1 MLTLHK
7 PIPEKE
13 LKDIIKKMTIVVD
26 TREQKNDHILEYL
39 TNKKIPYVK
48 RALDYGDYSCEIE
61 VEAHHYHPNSILNP
75 KSVSLE
81 KYVVLERKNSIDEI
95 AQCLRGDKEA
105 DSQANR
111 FERELIRSKADGC
124 KMILLLEKF
133 SYDRVLMGS
142 EKGHY
147 RSQMQPQVIV
157 ARLNT
162 FVARYGLHQITL
174 NDNVHSG
181 QMLVQTLSRYAYEF
195 LKE

>member
-1 MLTLHK
+1 
-7 PIPEKE
+7 
-13 LKDIIKKMTIVVD
+13 MTVIVD
-26 TREQKNDHILEYL
+26 TREQKNDHIIEYL
-39 TNKKIPYVK
+39 NAKKIPYVK
-48 RALDYGDYSCEIE
+48 RALEYGDYSCEIE
-61 VEAHHYHPNSILNP
+61 VNPDHYHPNSILNP

-105 DSQANR
+105 SSDANR

-142 EKGHY
+142 ERGNY

-162 FVARYGLHQITL
+162 FIARYGLHQVTL
-174 NDNVHSG
+174 NDNAYSG
-181 QMLVQTLSRYAYEF
+181 QMLVALLGRYAYEF

>member
-1 MLTLHK
+1 MKTLHK
-7 PIPEKE
+7 PIPDKE
-13 LKDIIKKMTIVVD
+13 LKDIVKRMTVIVD
-26 TREQKNDHILEYL
+26 TREQKNDHIIEYL
-39 TNKKIPYVK
+39 NAKKIPYVK
-48 RALDYGDYSCEIE
+48 RALEYGDYSCEIE
-61 VEAHHYHPNSILNP
+61 VNPDHYHPNSILNP

-105 DSQANR
+105 SSDANR

-142 EKGHY
+142 ERGNY

-162 FVARYGLHQITL
+162 FIARYGLHQVTL
-174 NDNVHSG
+174 NDNAYSG
-181 QMLVQTLSRYAYEF
+181 QMLVALLGRYAYEF

>member
-1 MLTLHK
+1 MRTLHF

-26 TREQKNDHILEYL
+26 TREQKNDHILDYL
-39 TNKKIPYVK
+39 TAKKIPYLK
-48 RALDYGDYSCEIE
+48 RKLDYGDYSCEID
-61 VEAHHYHPNSILNP
+61 VAPHHYHPNAILNP

-105 DSQANR
+105 DSDGVR
-111 FERELIRSKADGC
+111 FEREMIRAKADGC
-124 KMILLLEKF
+124 KIILMLEKF

-142 EKGHY
+142 DKGHY
-147 RSQMQPQVIV
+147 RSQMLPQVIV

-174 NDNVHSG
+174 NDNAFSG